1 MHLHINSCE
10 EPTMSVWLNNSLS
23 LYCTVSHCATIA
35 CSPHI
40 SWLISQWVG
49 LYGHGWPS
57 HFNPVVPS
65 HTQYGHCNDEGT
77 FNADCGSSS
86 AAKHESTPY
95 GYDLLSWSRSPSLRN
110 SPLVIPGEIFG
121 GDLAWVG
128 QGWPQHLR
136 FRSCH
141 SFSHPSSSS
150 ARGVKVLSL
159 RIYIMCWGVVP
170 GQDFFCHL
178 LTTIAFMSWIVTL
191 CLRLVPFSNWVY
203 NHEFDWKL
211 YYVLINHELTTY
223 GRIMSLM

>member
-1 MHLHINSCE
+1 MHSHINSRE
-10 EPTMSVWLNNSLS
+10 ELPVSVWLNNSPS

-49 LYGHGWPS
+49 LYGHSWPS

-86 AAKHESTPY
+86 AAKQESSPY

-141 SFSHPSSSS
+141 SFIHHQVLLAESRFCPCEDLRHVLRYC
-150 ARGVKVLSL
+150 ARTRLFLSFIFEL
-159 RIYIMCWGVVP
+159 WYI
-170 GQDFFCHL
+170 
-178 LTTIAFMSWIVTL
+178 
-191 CLRLVPFSNWVY
+191 
-203 NHEFDWKL
+203 
-211 YYVLINHELTTY
+211 HELNCHIVPKIGT
-223 GRIMSLM
+223 IF